1 MVEPVRAADVVVVGV
16 NGAKLRRYEVV
27 VRKLLQQKSDLL
39 PPPCFYQ
46 IVPPQQPPPQ
56 PPPQPVVS
64 PMADLGVV
72 GNVAGDGGGDDPKDK
87 KKTKK
92 KDVDRRRRR
101 EDKATRKRQ
110 QVESML
116 ACIDLFLPHDDGD
129 NNDDDAGNTTTTTKV
144 VVDFGGGSGHLAI
157 PLALRRPHDVLVL
170 CVDLKR
176 ESLDLLHKKAAAV
189 AVPPK
194 SAATTMMEPW
204 NDHDPTLSS
213 SSAPPRLP
221 ATLPAEADPRIEAT
235 SIANLFTLH
244 GSVQSLNDDT
254 AADSGRPSPDS
265 SCFRFDVAVALH
277 LCGEATD
284 LVLRQAAQQN
294 AAIIVCPCCV
304 GKLASTSH
312 NPYVYQS
319 TGQNVATIE
328 YPQSTV
334 FRRILKSGGRAGGG
348 RGSPSD
354 GRKNDENDD
363 VDDWN
368 ALAKAAD
375 YGDMDCIR
383 TARNAVR
390 RTAKALLEVDRQCYL
405 REAYGY
411 ESLLTRM
418 QPWEST
424 VKNDIIIAWPSG
436 RPPRRRQQQQPVWA
450 TATLPV
456 DQECA
461 QDLWYTR
468 RHLLDKN
475 DDHGANA
482 VAPSRTTADDDESNA
497 HHPELSSQQQPS
509 ADTAAMVDWSQ
520 QEEEEVVAR
529 LVAFFGHKDVRQQ
542 HGNVTHHDDDPY
554 ARELVFAQCR
564 HRKLVH
570 AVAERMELLHWTTT
584 TRPPMKDVVVALP
597 LVTRAM
603 ADAYQRDGVVV
614 LRQVMTTD
622 QIAMLREGIDRN
634 MAHPSERAI
643 TAMADDDPGLFFE
656 DFCNWERI
664 PQYRQVLLYSRLPRI
679 AAKLMASKTVRLY
692 HDHLLVKEAGTGQ
705 PTPWHQDQPYY
716 NITGDQNVTFW
727 IPVDPVPKEASLEF
741 VVGSH
746 GKDLPWYM
754 PRTFVSK
761 EAKWFPEGSLPE
773 LPEMDRAAAAVV
785 SSWALEPGDVLAFH
799 MQTIHGSAGTPSR
812 RRALAARYVGDDVR
826 HAVRPWRTSPE
837 FPPALKDRLADGAI
851 LVDPLFPIVF
861 PKSKMSPPS

>member
-1 MVEPVRAADVVVVGV
+1 MVEPGPVDVNVGV

-27 VRKLLQQKSDLL
+27 VRNLLQQKSDLL

-46 IVPPQQPPPQ
+46 IVPQQPPP
-56 PPPQPVVS
+56 PPAVS
-64 PMADLGVV
+64 STAELGVV
-72 GNVAGDGGGDDPKDK
+72 GDAGDPGDDPKK
-87 KKTKK
+87 KKMNN
-92 KDVDRRRRR
+92 DVDRRRRRR

-116 ACIDLFLPHDDGD
+116 ACIDLFLPHDDD
-129 NNDDDAGNTTTTTKV
+129 KDDAGNMTTRTTKV
-144 VVDFGGGSGHLAI
+144 VVDFGGGSGHLSI

-176 ESLDLLHKKAAAV
+176 KSLDLLHKTAAAAV
-189 AVPPK
+189 PQI
-194 SAATTMMEPW
+194 AATMEPW
-204 NDHDPTLSS
+204 NDHNDPTFLSS
-213 SSAPPRLP
+213 PPPRPP
-221 ATLPAEADPRIEAT
+221 ATLPAGADPRIEAT

-244 GSVQSLNDDT
+244 GSVQSLDDT
-254 AADSGRPSPDS
+254 
-265 SCFRFDVAVALH
+265 CFRFDVAVALH

-284 LVLRQAAQQN
+284 VVLRQAARQK

-304 GKLASTSH
+304 GKLSSTAH

-328 YPQSTV
+328 YPQSTI
-334 FRRILKSGGRAGGG
+334 FRRILKSGRGG
-348 RGSPSD
+348 SQSD
-354 GRKNDENDD
+354 GSKNDEHDD
-363 VDDWN
+363 DDWN

-418 QPWEST
+418 QPWECT
-424 VKNDIIIAWPSG
+424 VKNDIIIAWPPD
-436 RPPRRRQQQQPVWA
+436 RPPRRQQQPGWKV
-450 TATLPV
+450 ATLPV

-468 RHLLDKN
+468 RHLFDN
-475 DDHGANA
+475 DDGANA
-482 VAPSRTTADDDESNA
+482 VVVPSRTTADEGDA
-497 HHPELSSQQQPS
+497 HHPVPSSQPPS
-509 ADTAAMVDWSQ
+509 ADAAAMVDWTK
-520 QEEEEVVAR
+520 QEEEEVVDR
-529 LVAFFGHKDVRQQ
+529 LVAFFGHRDVRQPQ
-542 HGNVTHHDDDPY
+542 GNSVTYDVDPY
-554 ARELVFAQCR
+554 ARELVFSHCR

-570 AVAERMELLHWTTT
+570 AVAERMELLHWTTPT
-584 TRPPMKDVVVALP
+584 KHVVVALP
-597 LVTRAM
+597 LVTRAIVE
-603 ADAYQRDGVVV
+603 AYQRDGVVV

-643 TAMADDDPGLFFE
+643 TAMADGDPGLFFE
-656 DFCNWERI
+656 DFCNWESI

-692 HDHLLVKEAGTGQ
+692 HDHLLVKEAGPRQ

-727 IPVDPVPKEASLEF
+727 IPVDPVPIEASLEF

-746 GKDLPWYM
+746 GKDLPWYL
-754 PRTFVSK
+754 PRTFMTE

-773 LPEMDRAAAAVV
+773 TPEIDRATAVV
-785 SSWALEPGDVLAFH
+785 SSWALEPGDVVAFH
-799 MQTIHGSAGTPSR
+799 MQTIHGSAGTSSR

-837 FPPALKDRLADGAI
+837 FPLALKDRLADGAI
-851 LVDPLFPIVF
+851 LDDPLFPIVF